1 MTKGECKKLEVAL
14 AAAARDLILLNLV
27 VLVKNWRG
35 PGTISRI
42 IQFEVSIN
50 QSLNQICYCC
60 EKNSAFKP
68 LCVKPKNRPCIR
80 AKTEVGRKIIRAKVY
95 LHDFSNIF
103 HPCLAQWVF

>member
-1 MTKGECKKLEVAL
+1 M

-80 AKTEVGRKIIRAKVY
+80 AKTEVGRKIALAAAARDLILLNLVVLVKNWRGPGTISRI
-95 LHDFSNIF
+95 FSSR
-103 HPCLAQWVF
+103 